1 MPKTITLRLEDDIYT
16 KIKTFAEQDNRPI
29 SNYIET
35 ATMKYINEIEFV
47 DDFEM
52 ENILNNQK
60 LLKSLKKGHS
70 DAKKKRGRLVG

>member
-1 MPKTITLRLEDDIYT
+1 MSKTITLRLKDDVYT
-16 KIKTFAEQDNRPI
+16 KIRTFAEQDNRPI
-29 SNYIET
+29 SKYIET
-35 ATMKYINEIEFV
+35 ATIRFINEIEFV

-52 ENILNNQK
+52 ENILSNQR